1 MWKCQQQ
8 LLITFFTIRGKMYD
22 NIPCPLM
29 YYKIHS
35 SSTFWKFRTLNS
47 ECWIYTFKKKEAV
60 EVPLISIISF
70 YPTSLVAQLVKNPP
84 AVQETLVWFLD
95 WEDPLE
101 KKSATHSSMHGL
113 PWWLRWWIICL
124 QCRGPRFDPWFGKIP
139 WRRAWQHTPV
149 FLPGESP
156 WTEGL
161 GRVHCTVSKEPY
173 MTERLKSLN
182 KHKHSNNTK

>member
-1 MWKCQQQ
+1 MAYIKMWKCQQQ

-101 KKSATHSSMHGL
+101 KKSAMHSSMHGL

-149 FLPGESP
+149 FLPGESHGQRRGA
-156 WTEGL
+156 WQAT
-161 GRVHCTVSKEPY
+161 VHGVA
-173 MTERLKSLN
+173 KSQTQL
-182 KHKHSNNTK
+182 SD